1 MSAPKKAS
9 SDRLVPVMVVA
20 AILVLVGLPAAVATG
35 ASWVDWSDSTNK
47 AEQAPPSWV
56 TTEPVRAIS
65 GDGEVIKARVALDV
79 PDAETRSLIQ
89 SQPQQVA
96 LLLQITVSEHERGR
110 AEGAERVQRLAGEIE
125 TRLNEYLVANKVPP
139 VREAVIQDLVISK
152 P

>member
-1 MSAPKKAS
+1 MSAPKKNS
-9 SDRLVPVMVVA
+9 SERLVPLAIVA
-20 AILVLVGLPAAVATG
+20 AVIVLVGLPAAVATG

-47 AEQAPPSWV
+47 SEQAPPSWV
-56 TTEPVRAIS
+56 TTEPVRATS

-79 PDAETRSLIQ
+79 PDPETRSLIQ

-96 LLLQITVSEHERGR
+96 LLLQISVAEHEAGD
-110 AEGAERVQRLAGEIE
+110 AEGAQRVQRLAAHIE